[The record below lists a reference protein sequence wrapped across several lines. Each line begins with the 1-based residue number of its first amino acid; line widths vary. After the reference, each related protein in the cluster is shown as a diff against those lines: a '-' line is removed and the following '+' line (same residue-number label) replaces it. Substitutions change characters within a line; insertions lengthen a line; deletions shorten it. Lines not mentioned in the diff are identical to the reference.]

1 MNQEKTEVAILI
13 LRKYNVREKK
23 SEEKKESNIYWKQ
36 GEGKEDITTKNIN
49 TPDNTTLK
57 YIKE

>member
-13 LRKYNVREKK
+13 LRKYNVREKI

-36 GEGKEDITTKNIN
+36 GERKEDITTKNIN
-49 TPDNTTLK
+49 TPYNTILK
-57 YIKE
+57 YIKQ